1 VLTGTSFG
9 LLRSSGGWTDA
20 GISFSGPMMMIG
32 LEREWRMTWITM
44 GLDAFKFVNEERVAS
59 GEWTYIDEWRFSR
72 LSPST

>member
-1 VLTGTSFG
+1 
-9 LLRSSGGWTDA
+9 
-20 GISFSGPMMMIG
+20 MMMIG